1 MKRVVASTSGA
12 EQAADGSTMQ
22 EEGRTDKYEKVE
34 NGLSAQTIEASTA
47 GYINRNRMLLA
58 IFAGVGA
65 QKSRWIDVI
74 TLIVASSSTNP
85 QYHFPG
91 TQ

>member
-1 MKRVVASTSGA
+1 MNRIVTRTGGA
-12 EQAADGSTMQ
+12 EQAANGSTTQ
-22 EEGRTDKYEKVE
+22 EDGHTDKVEKVE

-58 IFAGVGA
+58 IFAGVGIR
-65 QKSRWIDVI
+65 KLRWIDVI
-74 TLIVASSSTNP
+74 TLIVACLSTNP
-85 QYHFPG
+85 QYYFPG